1 MMRPRPAPLPTSS
14 SSVRRAGFVAS
25 LVAACASLGALPA
38 QAQNPVYRANRG
50 FYTSMWTANPP
61 EYTATGQSVAAGT
74 MHWRA
79 FLDAANQRFEPRQ
92 ITGIGTWWQPSD
104 LTGAFP
110 QTIPTPEFRFYPT
123 TLDASNLVIPDLTGA
138 PLLTV
143 APTPIPVPSGSAFM
157 SVTVALPATPINAAD
172 FAICGVYPQ
181 GASSTTSGFFGFLPS
196 GANEAYTLT
205 QSYYGFAYP
214 GGPIT
219 HFARGGARS
228 SIWYTEAQPTL
239 NLRANW
245 AITDAH
251 HLANH
256 LGSAFGDQT
265 YFSPITDPAWP
276 GWADSRAATRLAWTV
291 YSQGRDGDVPLTLL
305 NFGPRFAGGIPFFGQ
320 WFELDITSPVLDLL
334 VTLAPAIANGQ
345 SQASVALFAGPQPA
359 LLGTYVGLECL
370 MLDPFAFQFSGT
382 TQSAWVRL

>member
-1 MMRPRPAPLPTSS
+1 MMRSRPARLSATPLPALRLG
-14 SSVRRAGFVAS
+14 VALAGFAVALS
-25 LVAACASLGALPA
+25 ALPA

-61 EYTATGQSVAAGT
+61 EYTTAGQSVAAGT

-79 FLDAANQRFEPRQ
+79 FRDAANQRFEPRQ
-92 ITGIGTWWQPSD
+92 ITGIGTWWQPSN
-104 LTGAFP
+104 LTGSFP

-123 TLDASNLVIPDLTGA
+123 TLDAGNLVIPDLTGA

-143 APTPIPVPSGSAFM
+143 APTPIPAPSTGAFW
-157 SVTVALPATPINAAD
+157 SVTIALPATPISAAD

-196 GANEAYTLT
+196 AANEAYTLS

-245 AITDAH
+245 AISDAH

-265 YFSPITDPAWP
+265 YFAPITDVAWP

-291 YSQGRDGDVPLTLL
+291 YSQGRDGDIPLTLL
-305 NFGPRFAGGIPFFGQ
+305 NFGPRFTGGIPFFGQ

-334 VTLAPAIANGQ
+334 ITFAPAINNGQ
-345 SQASVALFAGPQPA
+345 SQASVALFAGPRPA

-370 MLDPFAFQFSGT
+370 MLDPVAFQFSGT

>member
-1 MMRPRPAPLPTSS
+1 MPRASRRVLPIA
-14 SSVRRAGFVAS
+14 VVV
-25 LVAACASLGALPA
+25 VAAGAALPA
-38 QAQNPVYRANRG
+38 QTQNPVYRTNRA

-61 EYTATGQSVAAGT
+61 EYTNAGQNVTGGT

-79 FLDAANQRFEPRQ
+79 FLDTANQRREPRQ

-104 LTGAFP
+104 LAGSFP
-110 QTIPTPEFRFYPT
+110 QTISTPEFRFYPT
-123 TLDASNLVIPDLTGA
+123 TLDANNLVIPDLTA
-138 PLLTV
+138 QPLLTV
-143 APTPIPVPSGSAFM
+143 PPMPMTVTAGSALM
-157 SVTVALPATPINAAD
+157 SVTVALGPSPINAID

-181 GASSTTSGFFGFLPS
+181 GANSTTPGFFGFMPS

-214 GGPIT
+214 GGGPIT
-219 HFARGGARS
+219 HFPLGGARS

-251 HLANH
+251 NQGNY

-276 GWADSRAATRLAWTV
+276 GWNDTRRMTRIGWTV
-291 YSQGRDGDVPLTLL
+291 FAQGRDGDVPLTLF
-305 NFGPRFAGGIPFFGQ
+305 NFGPRFSGGIPFLGQ
-320 WFELDITSPVLDLL
+320 VFELDLTSPVLSLMAQ
-334 VTLAPAIANGQ
+334 LAPAIANGK
-345 SQASVALFAGPQPA
+345 SEVELP
-359 LLGTYVGLECL
+359 LLGSPRPSLLGAYVGFECL
-370 MLDPFAFQFSGT
+370 LLDGLTFQFTGS
-382 TQSAWVRL
+382 TQSAWIRM